1 MDFRRVKR
9 NIRHKLIWKLGGIP
23 EDMPIKLP
31 TIETSPLEVRAI
43 RARVTD
49 RDPYYDNLDPKL
61 TLTHMIAR
69 KLMDEGIINVRVV
82 DEYQYGC
89 ITYEAELRVVMGED

>member
-1 MDFRRVKR
+1 MDFKRVKR

-23 EDMPIKLP
+23 GYMPINLP
-31 TIETSPLEVRAI
+31 TVETSPLDI
-43 RARVTD
+43 RTIKARVAD

-61 TLTHMIAR
+61 TLTHMIAK
-69 KLMDEGIINVRVV
+69 KLMDEGVIDVRIV

-89 ITYEAELRVVMGED
+89 ITYEAELKVVMEED